1 MNAANKPITAT
12 TSLSIMLHCIA
23 IAAIAL
29 VYEQVA
35 VTGSGIEI
43 QLISS
48 TEASDQRETEA
59 ASKRSN
65 TASKVEATQQRVTE
79 SDHAQDSIPQDIR
92 RPVERAQSMASSIPV
107 QREVGATIAAEN
119 MPPSQQD
126 GNSTAQ
132 VARST
137 NAAHQKH
144 SMIELLHARISETKE
159 YPYIARRQ
167 RREGIATV
175 GFVLNPD
182 GSIENTRL
190 VASSNAGAL
199 DRAALTAVHRI
210 EPFKPAQTYL
220 DQPEAFQVDVVF
232 DLL

>member
-23 IAAIAL
+23 IAAITL

-92 RPVERAQSMASSIPV
+92 RPVERAQSVASSIPV
-107 QREVGATIAAEN
+107 QKEVGATAAEN
-119 MPPSQQD
+119 MLSSQQD
-126 GNSTAQ
+126 GSSTAQ
-132 VARST
+132 VVRST
-137 NAAHQKH
+137 NAANQKH

-199 DRAALTAVHRI
+199 NRAALTAVHRI